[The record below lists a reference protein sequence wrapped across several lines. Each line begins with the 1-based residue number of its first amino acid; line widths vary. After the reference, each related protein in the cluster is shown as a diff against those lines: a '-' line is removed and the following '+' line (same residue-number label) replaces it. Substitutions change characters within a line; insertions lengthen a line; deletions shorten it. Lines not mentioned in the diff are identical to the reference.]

1 MERLLLSIK
10 LYKLA
15 MFVIALF
22 GLMFILFASFMFII
36 NKTAHRSDATSGNII
51 EVFIES
57 LSIGEASDYLTNMAR
72 FYALTGDKQ
81 FYDNYWKE
89 VNETKTRDKA
99 MENLRKLGIPNDV
112 LALADK
118 AKNAS
123 DALIKLEEESFAAVA
138 EGDLNKAQEIMLGNR
153 YGEGKKI
160 IVDNI
165 KMFEQQVFKVAEQK
179 SEETFALLTKLILAC
194 TGSIMVLSVI
204 FIFIIVFLFRGI
216 TRSVHTIDDMFSKIA
231 DGDLTVTAPEYQGNS
246 EIFTLF
252 RSTNKFIVNISEI
265 LKNVS
270 SASDEVATSNNQLAS
285 TMEELSST
293 FSSQADQVSDTAG
306 NMNHINSIVSSSV
319 QTLSTSANI
328 MRNTVDYTDKGR
340 QQLVSL
346 KDSMENIHRQT
357 DALSDI
363 IQKLSQSSVQIG
375 DIITVI
381 NDIADQT
388 NLLALNAAIE
398 AARAGEAG
406 RGFAVVADEVR
417 KLAERT
423 QKATSEIETI
433 ISTFQRESS
442 AASDEMASASER
454 VSDGLSAIKDTEEA
468 FNEIFDGVNQVNQ
481 NTAKLTAEV
490 SSSYDVVKE
499 VDSSMQNVASGIEQ
513 SSNAVSEVSHTV
525 AHLEQRVEELKTMI
539 QKFKIR

>member
-1 MERLLLSIK
+1 MI
-10 LYKLA
+10 
-15 MFVIALF
+15 VIALF
-22 GLMFILFASFMFII
+22 GLMFLLFASFMFVI
-36 NKTAHRSDATSGNII
+36 NKTAYRTEINSDNVLEI
-51 EVFIES
+51 FIES

-72 FYALTGDKQ
+72 FYAVTGNKV

-99 MENLRKLGIPNDV
+99 MDELRKSGIPEEI
-112 LALADK
+112 LKLADT

-123 DALIKLEEESFAAVA
+123 DALIKLEEASFAAVA
-138 EGDLNKAQEIMLGNR
+138 EGDLRKAQEIMLGNK
-153 YGEGKKI
+153 YEEGKKI
-160 IVDNI
+160 IVENI
-165 KMFEQQVFKVAEQK
+165 KKFEYAVLEAAEEK
-179 SEETFALLTKLILAC
+179 SAETFAVLTTLILAC
-194 TGSIMVLSVI
+194 TGSIMLLSVI

-216 TRSVHTIDDMFSKIA
+216 TRSVHTIDELFAKIA
-231 DGDLTVTAPEYQGNS
+231 DGDLTVVAPEYEGNS

-319 QTLSTSANI
+319 KTLSTSADI

-340 QQLVSL
+340 HQLVSL
-346 KDSMENIHRQT
+346 KDSMENIHHQT

-363 IQKLSQSSVQIG
+363 ISKLSQSSVQIG

-468 FNEIFDGVNQVNQ
+468 FNEIFEGVNQVNQ
-481 NTAKLTAEV
+481 NTAKLTTEV

-499 VDSSMQNVASGIEQ
+499 VDASMQNVASGIEQ

-539 QKFKIR
+539 QRFKIR